1 MSIHKPVVCA
11 PDREIQ
17 HQSVDVQ
24 KRQLFRQCRCRKL
37 FSHLKAELIERVR
50 LRDYREAKKAI
61 DEYIWYYNNERIQI
75 KLKMAPMKYRSLFYR
90 SKE

>member
-1 MSIHKPVVCA
+1 M
-11 PDREIQ
+11 
-17 HQSVDVQ
+17 
-24 KRQLFRQCRCRKL
+24 
-37 FSHLKAELIERVR
+37 KAELIERVR